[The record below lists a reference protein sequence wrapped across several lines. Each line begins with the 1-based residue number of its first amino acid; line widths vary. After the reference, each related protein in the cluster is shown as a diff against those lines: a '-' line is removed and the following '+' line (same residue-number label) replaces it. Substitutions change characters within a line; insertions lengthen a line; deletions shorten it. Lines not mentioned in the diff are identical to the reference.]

1 MIIQDQGAQLVVI
14 RQTDH
19 ARLAGFFA
27 RQWGNGLFTRPEPFE
42 SFCVAAEEHDN
53 GWREWEFLPSVDPAT
68 FAPYTFMSIPTE
80 EHIAL
85 YQRGLERLVKADL
98 YAGLL
103 GCVHCEQLY
112 DHTHAT
118 IPGYSAKYVKAS
130 EMKPVN
136 SFIERL
142 RLQKLRL
149 KVDLRGQP
157 DMKPFVDDKLL
168 DANAKRLEA
177 LDRLSLYFC
186 MAPREEA
193 IIDAVPVD
201 KEGSDADLI
210 VTPSEASNAFTL
222 SPYPFRR
229 DPLEFGILARYIPKR
244 RYPDDSE
251 LQRTLTPAPYSM
263 IKFALRSADAQ
274 ADSLS
279 AFA

>member
-1 MIIQDQGAQLVVI
+1 MIVQDQGAQLVVI

-27 RQWGNGLFTRPEPFE
+27 RQWGNDLFTKPEPFE

-53 GWREWEFLPSVDPAT
+53 GWLEWELLPSVDPAT
-68 FAPYTFMSIPTE
+68 FLPYTFMSIPTE

-103 GCVHCEQLY
+103 GCMHCEQLY
-112 DHTHAT
+112 DRTHAT
-118 IPGYSAKYVKAS
+118 IPGYSAKYVKAD
-130 EMKPVN
+130 ETKPVN
-136 SFIERL
+136 VFMEQL

-149 KVDLRGQP
+149 KVDLRAQP

-168 DANAKRLEA
+168 TANAQRLEA

-186 MAPREEA
+186 MAPREAA
-193 IIDAVPVD
+193 IIEAVPVD
-201 KEGSDADLI
+201 NQGNEADLI
-210 VTPSEASNAFTL
+210 MTPSEAGDACTL

-244 RYPDDSE
+244 RYSDDEE
-251 LQRTLTPAPYSM
+251 LQRTLTLAPYSM
-263 IKFALRSADAQ
+263 NKFTLRSVDTQ
-274 ADSLS
+274 ANSFS